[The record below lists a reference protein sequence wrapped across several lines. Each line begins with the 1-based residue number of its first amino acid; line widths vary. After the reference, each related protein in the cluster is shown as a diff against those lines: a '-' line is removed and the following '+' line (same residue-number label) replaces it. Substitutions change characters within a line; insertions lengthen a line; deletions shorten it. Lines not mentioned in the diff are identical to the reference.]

1 MNIQINLYAK
11 KSAMIK
17 DATLI
22 VDGLTIKHSTRRIA
36 YQIYETNFNH
46 KSIYMIGV
54 AKSGVLFAKSI
65 ITVLKEISDL
75 DIHFI
80 QLEINKKDPHLPI
93 KTSEDLSVLKNQSVV
108 LVDDVLNT
116 GSTLIYVV
124 KHLLEVPLKQLKTAV
139 LVNRNHKN
147 YPIKADFKGI
157 SLSTS
162 INEHIEVNL
171 NPKSEGVYLN

>member
-65 ITVLKEISDL
+65 ITVLKEISGIL
-75 DIHFI
+75 LSYIH
-80 QLEINKKDPHLPI
+80 
-93 KTSEDLSVLKNQSVV
+93 
-108 LVDDVLNT
+108 
-116 GSTLIYVV
+116 
-124 KHLLEVPLKQLKTAV
+124 LKQ
-139 LVNRNHKN
+139 R
-147 YPIKADFKGI
+147 
-157 SLSTS
+157 
-162 INEHIEVNL
+162 
-171 NPKSEGVYLN
+171 

>member
-116 GSTLIYVV
+116 GSTLIYAV

>member
-1 MNIQINLYAK
+1 MNIQINLDTK
-11 KSAMIK
+11 KNAMTK

-22 VDGLTIKHSTRRIA
+22 VDGLTLKHSTRRIA
-36 YQIYETNFNH
+36 YQIYEANFNH
-46 KSIYMIGV
+46 KKIYIIGV
-54 AKSGVLFAKSI
+54 AKSGVLFAQSI
-65 ITVLKEISDL
+65 ISVLKEISDL
-75 DIHFI
+75 KIQFI
-80 QLEINKKDPHLPI
+80 QLKINKKDPHLPI
-93 KTSEDLSVLKNQSVV
+93 KISEELKVLKNQSVV

-116 GSTLIYVV
+116 GSTLIYAV

-162 INEHIEVNL
+162 INEQIKVNL

>member
-1 MNIQINLYAK
+1 VNIQINLYAK
-11 KSAMIK
+11 KNAMIK

-36 YQIYETNFNH
+36 YQIYEANFNH
-46 KSIYMIGV
+46 KAIYMIGV

-116 GSTLIYVV
+116 GSTLIYAV
-124 KHLLEVPLKQLKTAV
+124 KHLLEVPIKQLKTAV

>member
-1 MNIQINLYAK
+1 MK
-11 KSAMIK
+11 K

-22 VDGLTIKHSTRRIA
+22 VDSQTITHSTRRIA
-36 YQIYETNFNH
+36 YQIYEANFNY
-46 KSIYMIGV
+46 KTLFVVGI
-54 AKSGVLFAKSI
+54 AKSGVLYAESI

-75 DIHFI
+75 EIHFI
-80 QLEINKKDPHLPI
+80 QLEINKNNPYLPI
-93 KTSEDLSVLKNQSVV
+93 KTSDSIDQLKNQSVV
-108 LVDDVLNT
+108 LIDDVLNT
-116 GSTLIYVV
+116 GSTLMYAA

-171 NPKSEGVYLN
+171 NSEKKGVYLN

>member
-1 MNIQINLYAK
+1 
-11 KSAMIK
+11 
-17 DATLI
+17 
-22 VDGLTIKHSTRRIA
+22 
-36 YQIYETNFNH
+36 
-46 KSIYMIGV
+46 MIGV

-65 ITVLKEISDL
+65 ITVLKKISDL
-75 DIHFI
+75 DIYFI
-80 QLEINKKDPHLPI
+80 QLEINKKDPHFPI

-116 GSTLIYVV
+116 GGTLIYAV

-171 NPKSEGVYLN
+171 NPKSEGVYLK

>member
-11 KSAMIK
+11 KNAMIK

-65 ITVLKEISDL
+65 ITVLKEISKL

-116 GSTLIYVV
+116 GSTLIYAV
-124 KHLLEVPLKQLKTAV
+124 KHLLEVPIKQLKTAV

-171 NPKSEGVYLN
+171 NPKSEGVYLK

>member
-11 KSAMIK
+11 KNAMIK

-36 YQIYETNFNH
+36 YQIYESNFNH
-46 KSIYMIGV
+46 KAIYMIGV

-65 ITVLKEISDL
+65 ITVLKEISKL

-116 GSTLIYVV
+116 GSTLIYAV

-147 YPIKADFKGI
+147 YPIKANFKGI

>member
-11 KSAMIK
+11 KNAMIK

-116 GSTLIYVV
+116 GSTLIYAV

>member
-11 KSAMIK
+11 KNAMIK

-80 QLEINKKDPHLPI
+80 KLEINKKDPHLPI

-116 GSTLIYVV
+116 GSTLIYAV

-147 YPIKADFKGI
+147 YPIKANFKGI